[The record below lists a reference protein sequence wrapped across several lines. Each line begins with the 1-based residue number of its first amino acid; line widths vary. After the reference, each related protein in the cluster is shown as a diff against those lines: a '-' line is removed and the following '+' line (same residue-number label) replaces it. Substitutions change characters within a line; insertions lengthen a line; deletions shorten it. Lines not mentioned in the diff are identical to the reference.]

1 MFQPLQQPRK
11 TSFWTLAFI
20 GILLGLGLF
29 GLWYFHIE
37 PIYTALTPI
46 VEGVKGIGQTW
57 IPQIQTFLSQLSTQ
71 TIATVGVVGGTAI
84 VGKLWKSHVDN
95 QKAQLEAQAQQALTD
110 NMKLSQAYTQLEQQ
124 KAALEQQLKTAQT
137 FDSQNLLDESQAII
151 SQKTEEV
158 KKLQGQVE
166 ILTRIGSPSEAEMVD
181 KLKQMGYEVI
191 KKIVVK

>member
-11 TSFWTLAFI
+11 TSFWTLAFT
-20 GILLGLGLF
+20 GILLGLGLL

-37 PIYTALTPI
+37 PVYTALTPI

-95 QKAQLEAQAQQALTD
+95 QKAQLEARTQQAVTD
-110 NMKLSQAYTQLEQQ
+110 NMKLSQVCIQLEQQ
-124 KAALEQQLKTAQT
+124 NTALEQQLKTAQT
-137 FDSQNLLDESQAII
+137 FDQQSLLAESQAII
-151 SQKTEEV
+151 SQRTEEV
-158 KKLQGQVE
+158 KRLQAQVQA
-166 ILTRIGSPSEAEMVD
+166 LQDMLM
-181 KLKQMGYEVI
+181 LKDTKTVE
-191 KKIVVK
+191 KIVVK

>member
-20 GILLGLGLF
+20 GILLGLSLF
-29 GLWYFHIE
+29 SLWFFHVE
-37 PIYTALTPI
+37 PVYTALTPI

-124 KAALEQQLKTAQT
+124 KTALEQQLKTTQT

-151 SQKTEEV
+151 RQKTEEV
-158 KKLQGQVE
+158 KRLQAQVQA
-166 ILTRIGSPSEAEMVD
+166 LQDMLM
-181 KLKQMGYEVI
+181 LKDTKTIEKV
-191 KKIVVK
+191 VVK